1 MEIRVIK
8 MLILGV
14 WACVVSLGAAFGM
27 MTWQNGQKAEAAA
40 PPPKAA
46 SVLRTKT
53 ISVPMLLDGQVRGY
67 VVARF
72 DLSADTEKVALSA
85 ATPESLVAD
94 EAFKQIYSRSST
106 DVQMA
111 KKHDL
116 QALTKSIAEGVNKRT
131 GNDLIKD
138 VLIESWSYLSKEDL
152 DKINEK

>member
-1 MEIRVIK
+1 MEIGLIK
-8 MLILGV
+8 LIILGI
-14 WACVVSLGAAFGM
+14 WACVVSLGATFGM
-27 MTWQNGQKAEAAA
+27 MTWQQKPKEVVA
-40 PPPKAA
+40 PPPVAA
-46 SVLRTKT
+46 AIYRTKT

-72 DLSADTEKVALSA
+72 EVAADAAKAVTSA

-94 EAFKQIYSRSST
+94 EAFKIIYSRNAA

-116 QALTKSIAEGVNKRT
+116 QALTKSIANGVNERS
-131 GNDLIKD
+131 GGDLVKD

-152 DKINEK
+152 EKLNEK